1 VRVVKAIQSLLII
14 ACALFL
20 ASCGGNDSPSS
31 STTYAPPKADRSIPQ
46 TSFESAA
53 GKTLRQVQAETS
65 GRLGKLG
72 LLIEPTAMVFYKGQ
86 NRYPLQVVT
95 KDEKLPVDD
104 VNVAVYIAKLPT
116 SGQHHQGHR
125 KAVVTSA
132 RGPFLARVVT
142 LATDPQFTAQST
154 AENPRSAT
162 VVYVPRP
169 DFPSNGEWSVV
180 PVVEFNG
187 KFYSAR
193 PSVAHVG
200 EFHRVPRVG
209 QRAPLIH
216 TPTAS
221 SVDGDLSKLST
232 RRPPDTMNGADFA
245 SVLGRK
251 PVVLLFAS
259 PEFSFNGTGGPTVD
273 VAEQVSERFKKQVT
287 FIDME
292 IYNGNDPAKGVR
304 PQVRAYH
311 LPSEPW
317 AFAIDRGGRIVGE
330 VEGAVG
336 VAEMTQLAAEATG
349 H

>member
-1 VRVVKAIQSLLII
+1 MTAAKAIQSLLIT

-20 ASCGGNDSPSS
+20 ASCGGGDSS
-31 STTYAPPKADRSIPQ
+31 SSSANYAPPKADRSIPR
-46 TSFESAA
+46 TSFESAV
-53 GKTLRQVQAETS
+53 GKTLRQVQLETS
-65 GRLGKLG
+65 GRLSKLG

-86 NRYPLQVVT
+86 NRYPIQVVT
-95 KDEKLPVDD
+95 KDKKTPVDD
-104 VNVAVYIAKLPT
+104 VNVAVYLAKLPA
-116 SGQHHQGHR
+116 SDQHQQR
-125 KAVVTSA
+125 QREAAVTSV
-132 RGPFLARVVT
+132 RGPFPARVVT

-162 VVYVPRP
+162 VVYVTRL
-169 DFPSNGEWSVV
+169 DFPSNGEWIVA
-180 PVVEFNG
+180 PVVELNG
-187 KFYSAR
+187 KFYSAG
-193 PSVAHVG
+193 SSIAHVG
-200 EFHRVPRVG
+200 EFHKVPRVG
-209 QRAPLIH
+209 QPAPLIH

-221 SVDGDLSKLST
+221 SVHGDLSKLST
-232 RRPPDTMNGADFA
+232 RRPPDTMNEADFA

-251 PVVLLFAS
+251 AVVLVLAS

-273 VAEQVSERFKKQVT
+273 VAEQVSERFKGRVT
-287 FIDME
+287 FVNME
-292 IYNGNDPAKGVR
+292 IYNGNEPAKGVR

-317 AFAIDRGGRIVGE
+317 SFAINRNGRIVAE